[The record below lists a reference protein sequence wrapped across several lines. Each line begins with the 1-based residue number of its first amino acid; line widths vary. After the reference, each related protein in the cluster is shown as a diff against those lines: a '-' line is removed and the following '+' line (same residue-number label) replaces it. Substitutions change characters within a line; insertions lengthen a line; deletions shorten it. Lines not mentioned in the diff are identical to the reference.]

1 VAAKP
6 GSNNSDSKLIERGRE
21 VLRKEIAALETLRE
35 GLGAS
40 FAAAVRL
47 IVTCEG
53 QVIVTGMGKAG
64 LVGRKITGTLNS
76 TGVRAVDLHPVEA
89 LHGDLGMVRRGDA
102 VLALSNSGESD
113 ELVRLL
119 PMMKE
124 VGCSIILVTS
134 NPQSRAGRLSDVV
147 IDMGRFDEACPLGL
161 APSAST
167 TAMLGL
173 GDALALTALQE
184 KDFRREQYAQF
195 HPAGALGRSLVRVEQ
210 IMRTGDAC
218 PTVCITGAVRDF
230 IEAVRRAGRAG
241 AAVVVEEDGTMAGIF
256 TDGDLRR
263 LVARVDR
270 PGEQPIRGAMT
281 KTAKF
286 AKLNDYVADAVKIM
300 RPAKIS
306 QLPVLDE
313 NRRVAGLIDITDLW
327 AAGFSV
333 FDET

>member
-1 VAAKP
+1 M
-6 GSNNSDSKLIERGRE
+6 
-21 VLRKEIAALETLRE
+21 LRKEIDALRTVRE
-35 GLGAS
+35 SLGPS

-47 IVTCEG
+47 IAACRG
-53 QVIVTGMGKAG
+53 HVIVTGMGKAG
-64 LVGRKITGTLNS
+64 LVGRKIAATLNS
-76 TGVRAVDLHPVEA
+76 TGTRAVDLHPVEA
-89 LHGDLGMVRRGDA
+89 LHGDIGMVQAEDV

-119 PMMKE
+119 PAMRNI
-124 VGCSIILVTS
+124 GCSIILITS
-134 NPQSRAGRLSDVV
+134 RPESRAARLADVV
-147 IDMGRFDEACPLGL
+147 VDMGRFDEACPLGL

-173 GDALALTALQE
+173 GDALALTVLTE

-195 HPAGALGRSLVRVEQ
+195 HPGGALGRSLVRVEQ
-210 IMRTGDAC
+210 VMRTGDAC
-218 PTVCITGAVRDF
+218 PTVPIDGTVRDF
-230 IEAVRRAGRAG
+230 IEAIRRAGRAG
-241 AAVVVEEDGTMAGIF
+241 AAVVVNEDGTMAGIF

-263 LVARVDR
+263 LVAKADR
-270 PGEQPIRGAMT
+270 PADQKIRDVMT

-286 AKLNDYVADAVKIM
+286 AKLHDYVADAVKTM

-313 NRRVAGLIDITDLW
+313 KHRVAGLIDITDLW